1 MMAWN
6 EANFWPEKY
15 VLYGQFKIFSWGTKQ
30 AISSGQDAVHLSR
43 SFSQSDHTIRLHTEF
58 KVAWLA
64 EE

>member
-1 MMAWN
+1 MYYMAN
-6 EANFWPEKY
+6 SRSFLE
-15 VLYGQFKIFSWGTKQ
+15 GQSKQ
-30 AISSGQDAVHLSR
+30 YRVGKTRSILAARLG